1 VCPRSRF
8 FPLLLVLG
16 LGACELPTTHLPATR
31 RATADAGTVDTRP
44 ADTKLVPADAG
55 RDSPGDSG
63 CQYRYVDL
71 TVPNGDIMLVVD
83 RSAVMNTLNN
93 STCSGCGTYWS
104 TIVDTIQTL
113 TSSKSNQFRWGLSL
127 YPSPTDA
134 DACLVSATP
143 EVAVGADTSNAIA
156 SALAATT
163 PRGGAPTAMAIH
175 QTQTV
180 NYFGPLVYGPP
191 RFIVLAMGSAPTCA
205 GGDPAQED
213 FAATL
218 TEIQRAFELVFVI
231 GVGPDRSKFD
241 QLAMAGTKV
250 AAYSPGDTS
259 YLLGALEGLAR
270 SFAGCNFVLPST
282 AVPGKTVNVL
292 LDDVPLTAGATNG
305 FLVTPDGTQVVLQ
318 GPSCFYIGTHASVT
332 LKVGCDG

>member
-1 VCPRSRF
+1 MCPRSRCL
-8 FPLLLVLG
+8 PLLLVLG

-31 RATADAGTVDTRP
+31 RAAADAGTVDTRP
-44 ADTKLVPADAG
+44 ADARLATADVG
-55 RDSPGDSG
+55 RDSQADGG

-83 RSAVMNTLNN
+83 RSAVMNTLND

-127 YPSPTDA
+127 YPSLSDA
-134 DACLVSATP
+134 DACLVSAMP
-143 EVAVGADTSNAIA
+143 EVAVSADASNAIA

-163 PRGGAPTAMAIH
+163 PKGGAPTAMAVH
-175 QTQTV
+175 QTV
-180 NYFGPLVYGPP
+180 NYFGPVLYGPP

-250 AAYSPGDTS
+250 GAYSPSDTS

-270 SFAGCNFVLPST
+270 SFAGCSFALPST
-282 AVPGKTVNVL
+282 AVPGQVVNVL
-292 LDDVPLTAGATNG
+292 LDDVPLTAGAPNG

-318 GPSCFYIGTHASVT
+318 GLSCFYIGTHASVT